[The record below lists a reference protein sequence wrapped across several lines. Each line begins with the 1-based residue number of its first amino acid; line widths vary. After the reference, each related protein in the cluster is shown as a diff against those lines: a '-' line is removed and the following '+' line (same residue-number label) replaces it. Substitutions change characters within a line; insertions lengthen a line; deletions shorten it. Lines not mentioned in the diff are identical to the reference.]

1 MFIMVK
7 LISLTLCKQARDLE
21 SRNLFC
27 GTPDATQTIA
37 VTAKLNANP
46 LESTLT
52 NSLTSPVVTGK
63 LVSLWLTPTQTVYWK
78 WRGGGIFR
86 EVMWW
91 PDKPQPVKVQQSQKQ
106 VPATTDTPSVQLAQN
121 YMKMSPVGFLIIHTM
136 KSLITLCI
144 YYKRTATLQRV
155 NPAGIDMVCATTN
168 TS

>member
-1 MFIMVK
+1 MVK
-7 LISLTLCKQARDLE
+7 FISLTLCKQGEDLE
-21 SRNLFC
+21 SRKLFC
-27 GTPDATQTIA
+27 GTPDTTQTIA

-106 VPATTDTPSVQLAQN
+106 VPVTTDTQERSTGTELYENESCWFSDHPQGE
-121 YMKMSPVGFLIIHTM
+121 PVHKSLYVKEEIIHRG
-136 KSLITLCI
+136 K
-144 YYKRTATLQRV
+144 K
-155 NPAGIDMVCATTN
+155 PAGTDMVWAIAN